1 MRDNPRLGLDP
12 VVVKAFINLT
22 GIYPVGTVVVL
33 DTFELAIVLAANPD
47 PSALSRPIIRLLMD
61 DRGNLLDDPNPVDLT
76 VRTATGQFARTII
89 RTEDPQRYGINIGDY
104 FA

>member
-1 MRDNPRLGLDP
+1 
-12 VVVKAFINLT
+12 
-22 GIYPVGTVVVL
+22 VVVL